1 MNIDVNLLNQINDK
15 MYEIFK
21 KYGEQTVINLLNYR
35 LKNIKK
41 GDEGTA
47 KLLGCFVVYLQKNGI
62 FIKNMNDLNEDNFKK
77 YINLLE
83 NEYKIKEESKKVEEV
98 LLNNVEID
106 KKDDL
111 DKTQIYSSLNSKPK
125 EETMSLGASLFKRK
139 NKLENTGPIPNVV
152 VEDSKNQIV
161 ENLESKEELLTEASL
176 ETFLKYN
183 EIYSAKGT
191 ALGRKQLRTAILDK
205 DKNFSYFT
213 NAGEKKL
220 REKLKENIK
229 ISEVPVIVKN
239 ILLKNGFNVKTSNE
253 EMCCEMFLTYI
264 DNLSLEHENKKGL
277 SR

>member
-1 MNIDVNLLNQINDK
+1 M
-15 MYEIFK
+15 
-21 KYGEQTVINLLNYR
+21 
-35 LKNIKK
+35 
-41 GDEGTA
+41 
-47 KLLGCFVVYLQKNGI
+47 
-62 FIKNMNDLNEDNFKK
+62 
-77 YINLLE
+77 
-83 NEYKIKEESKKVEEV
+83 
-98 LLNNVEID
+98 
-106 KKDDL
+106 
-111 DKTQIYSSLNSKPK
+111 
-125 EETMSLGASLFKRK
+125 
-139 NKLENTGPIPNVV
+139 
-152 VEDSKNQIV
+152 
-161 ENLESKEELLTEASL
+161 
-176 ETFLKYN
+176 KYN

-264 DNLSLEHENKKGL
+264 DNLSLEHENKNGL